1 MGIRFVRVFF
11 ILIEIGVVKG
21 GENKYTIR
29 QTVCVVVVA
38 TGRPSRGTHPLQT
51 RLRSVG
57 SVADTKLGGAVKG
70 ATLLQL
76 VSLSADASQGS
87 SGDVCPCSGYG
98 VGAA

>member
-1 MGIRFVRVFF
+1 MGIRFVRGFF
-11 ILIEIGVVKG
+11 ILIEIGVVNG

-29 QTVCVVVVA
+29 QIVCVVVAAV
-38 TGRPSRGTHPLQT
+38 RPSRGIHPLQT

-87 SGDVCPCSGYG
+87 SGDVCPCSGYV